1 MATASSSLV
10 YIDVP
15 FLGVDWK
22 KMSLG
27 ASHGGALNNSAWSLF
42 MSKTVYRR
50 ACCVLAE

>member
-27 ASHGGALNNSAWSLF
+27 QATAEPSTTPRGAYSCPRLF
-42 MSKTVYRR
+42 IG
-50 ACCVLAE
+50 VLVAF